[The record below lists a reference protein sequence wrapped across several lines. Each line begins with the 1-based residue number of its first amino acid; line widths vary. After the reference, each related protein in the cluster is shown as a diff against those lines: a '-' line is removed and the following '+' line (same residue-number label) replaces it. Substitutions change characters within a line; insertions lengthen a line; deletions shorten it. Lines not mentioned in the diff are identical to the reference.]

1 LEYKIDKLVKLLID
15 NPAVTGDV
23 FDFTRELVEDNNLKV
38 TDKEQE
44 LLKYYPGT
52 AKAT

>member
-1 LEYKIDKLVKLLID
+1 MTD
-15 NPAVTGDV
+15 DV
-23 FDFTRELVEDNNLKV
+23 FDFTRELVENNNLRV

>member
-1 LEYKIDKLVKLLID
+1 MMFLILLE
-15 NPAVTGDV
+15 P
-23 FDFTRELVEDNNLKV
+23 VESSNLKV
-38 TDKEQE
+38 ADKEKE